1 VIPPP
6 RRRLAG
12 RVPGHSTPAA
22 RRAKAEL
29 RALRA
34 DVERLRAASMTDPLT
49 GLLNY
54 RGFHERLEEELSR
67 SRRERYPISVVAI
80 DLDGLKWINDNFG
93 HRVGD
98 EALRTLAR
106 SILGC
111 IRPSDI
117 CGRLGGDEF
126 VLALPRVQAKEAQR
140 VVDRIHEADGMA
152 LPDHS
157 RLGFSAGVATTA
169 GETTDERLLQAADA
183 AMYEAKRRH
192 QGVAASSSALELRES
207 FDRAIGEAQGLV
219 GSALQIQQRV
229 RSERSARAQARSARS
244 SEKGEGVRW
253 VKPQPTER
261 RDGPP
266 RRPTSS

>member
-12 RVPGHSTPAA
+12 RVPGHSTSAV
-22 RRAKAEL
+22 RRAKAEV

-34 DVERLRAASMTDPLT
+34 EVERLRAASMTDPLT

-67 SRRERYPISVVAI
+67 SRREHYPISVVAI

-126 VLALPRVQAKEAQR
+126 LLALPRVQQKEAQR
-140 VVDRIHEADGMA
+140 VVDRIYEADGMA

-157 RLGFSAGVATTA
+157 RLGFSAGVAATA
-169 GETTDERLLQAADA
+169 GETSDERLLQAADA

-192 QGVAASSSALELRES
+192 QGVASSAALELRES
-207 FDRAIGEAQGLV
+207 SARAIGEAQGLV

-244 SEKGEGVRW
+244 SGEGDGMRW

-266 RRPTSS
+266 CRPTSS